1 MSILHCQSCGA
12 ALEALTTSCPFCGA
26 QPLLGDRY
34 EIRAAIGHG
43 GMGEVFLAYDRRLA
57 NEVAIKRLTPQFSS
71 SPELRD
77 SLTKEARV
85 MARLSDAAIVRLF
98 DLADLSGDLYLVMEY
113 VCGPSLREMIRAGYK
128 APPLELARLMGAIC
142 QGLSAAHHEGVIH
155 RDLKPSNLLLSLEGA
170 ERTAF
175 TASKT
180 LPKNLE
186 NAQVKIA
193 DFGIAKAL
201 ADSGTT
207 LTNAFSGTPGYMAPE
222 QFRGETPSPETDV
235 YALGVI
241 TCELLTGK
249 LPPQPLQTIEGVHPA
264 VTQVVAKAMSPA
276 RAGRF
281 NSAAAFYQALVE
293 AIEGKSPYRPPIR
306 PAPPGLGRRQRLL
319 LTLGAA
325 FVLGLAGVMIPL
337 ATLKTRKISPSPVD
351 SSLRDDPVAIEWHSP
366 PRAAELP
373 PVVED
378 ARGRLPQKGLTGP
391 KQAGVKWSVD
401 LSIPAGLK
409 IVALGTDSTVYVSG
423 IDGGLCAI
431 RNGKVAWAMK
441 TGMMSA
447 SNLQFDEEGRL
458 WFEADDSPYCLNRD
472 GKGGRLPATFHPPKR
487 WRSNPINC
495 YTHNVTGPGWKLDL
509 DGQCASAGVKA
520 GPDGLVYV
528 ATDLPEILAV
538 GSGGAVK
545 WRLTAACNAANLIA
559 ALPHRVVYTCEDSS
573 LHGLVDGVEKWKQA
587 ADGTISRDI
596 LADSEGNI
604 YFGDYGRDNGASHV
618 HSLDAQGDNRWT
630 VNLQRAIVEN
640 MALDGRGKLYV
651 AASFFHTR
659 LLCLGD

>member
-34 EIRAAIGHG
+34 EIRANIGHG

-98 DLADLSGDLYLVMEY
+98 DLANLDNDLYLVMEY
-113 VCGPSLREMIRAGYK
+113 VCGPSLREMIRAGYRT
-128 APPLELARLMGAIC
+128 PPLELARVMGAIC
-142 QGLSAAHHEGVIH
+142 QGLSVAHREGVIH

-170 ERTAF
+170 ERTAY
-175 TASKT
+175 TESKA
-180 LPKNLE
+180 LPKSLA
-186 NAQVKIA
+186 NAQVKIG

-249 LPPQPLQTIEGVHPA
+249 LPPQPLRTIDGVHPA

-281 NSAAAFYQALVE
+281 KSAAAFYQALVE

-319 LTLGAA
+319 AALAAA
-325 FVLGLAGVMIPL
+325 FVLGLAGVLIPL
-337 ATLKTRKISPSPVD
+337 ATLKTKKISITPLESF
-351 SSLRDDPVAIEWHSP
+351 RDNPVAIEWHSP

-373 PVVED
+373 PVVEE
-378 ARGRLPQKGLTGP
+378 ARGRIPEKGLLGP
-391 KQAGVKWSVD
+391 KHARIKWSID

-409 IVALGTDSTVYVSG
+409 IVTLGTDSTAYVSG

-431 RNGKVAWAMK
+431 RDGKVAWAMK
-441 TGMMSA
+441 TGMMGA
-447 SNLQFDEEGRL
+447 SNVQFDEEGRI
-458 WFEADDSPYCLNRD
+458 WFEGDDSVYCLNRD
-472 GKGGRLPATFHPPKR
+472 GKGGRLPASFHAPKR
-487 WRSNPINC
+487 WRSHPYDC
-495 YTHNVTGPGWKLDL
+495 FRHTLTGPGWKMDL
-509 DGQCASAGVKA
+509 DGQCASAGAKIGA
-520 GPDGLVYV
+520 DGLVYV

-538 GSGGAVK
+538 GAGGAVK
-545 WRLTAACNAANLIA
+545 WRLPAACNAINLVA
-559 ALPHRVVYTCEDSS
+559 ALPHRVVYTCEDRS
-573 LHGLVDGVEKWKQA
+573 LHGLVDGVEKWRQM
-587 ADGTISRDI
+587 ADGTISRDV
-596 LADSEGNI
+596 LADSDGNM
-604 YFGDYGRDNGASHV
+604 YFGDYVRDTGASHV
-618 HSLDAQGDNRWT
+618 HMFDAQGDSRWT
-630 VNLQRAIVEN
+630 VDLQRASVAD
-640 MALDGRGKLYV
+640 MALDGRGQLFV